1 MSTKILFGLSASA
14 ILLLS
19 ACGDEVTEVTE
30 VNETTGMQVLEKG
43 EALPKCNS
51 DSEGSMV
58 YALDSAAAY
67 VCVDKK
73 WNSLNGKDG
82 ADGKDG
88 EKGDKGDQGEQG
100 VKGDPGEQGEQGEK
114 GDQGEKG
121 EDGSS
126 CTVEKLAD
134 SSGYKVICS
143 GDSVGVILNGEKGEK
158 GEQGETGAKGSS
170 CNVFDKGEGTL
181 TIVCNDGKNSRTVEF
196 YKAVCGATPYDP
208 EKMAPA
214 YCDNGILYVKDSR
227 DSQRYRV
234 VPIGTQ
240 IWTAENMNYK
250 TSSSH
255 CPGNDEANC
264 DAEGRLYNLDDTH
277 EACPQGWHLP
287 DTSEYRTL
295 INTVGG
301 ETIAGKMLTSNS
313 GWQTEDGK
321 EGNGTDTYGFSA
333 IPVGAHLAAVGGG
346 GPLERNISAYFWT
359 SSMEVNEDNEVTNQ
373 ILQLSGDSDNATINE
388 VKGKSQIHSYY
399 YSVRCLKN

>member
-43 EALPKCNS
+43 EALPKCNT

-82 ADGKDG
+82 

-100 VKGDPGEQGEQGEK
+100 VKGDTGEKGDQGEQGAKGDTGEK

-121 EDGSS
+121 DKGDTGSS
-126 CTVEKLAD
+126 CTVEQLAD

-170 CNVFDKGEGTL
+170 CNVFDNGEGTL

-234 VPIGTQ
+234 VPIGSQ
-240 IWTAENMNYK
+240 IWMAENLNYA
-250 TSSSH
+250 SAESF
-255 CPGNDEANC
+255 CYDDDPANC
-264 DAEGRLYNLDDTH
+264 EITGRYYSKDIANNV
-277 EACPQGWHLP
+277 CPVGWHLP
-287 DTSEYRTL
+287 NSEEFENL
-295 INTVGG
+295 ISYVGG
-301 ETIAGKMLTSNS
+301 KDVAGMKLKSTNGWVSQSSGNS
-313 GWQTEDGK
+313 C
-321 EGNGTDTYGFSA
+321 NGTDDYGFSI
-333 IPVGAHLAAVGGG
+333 IPSGDILYNANT
-346 GPLERNISAYFWT
+346 EKWISRIRGSASAFWINNTGNSSYNVLLIGYIDSYSVSFST
-359 SSMEVNEDNEVTNQ
+359 SSMIE
-373 ILQLSGDSDNATINE
+373 
-388 VKGKSQIHSYY
+388 Y
-399 YSVRCLKN
+399 YSIRCLKD